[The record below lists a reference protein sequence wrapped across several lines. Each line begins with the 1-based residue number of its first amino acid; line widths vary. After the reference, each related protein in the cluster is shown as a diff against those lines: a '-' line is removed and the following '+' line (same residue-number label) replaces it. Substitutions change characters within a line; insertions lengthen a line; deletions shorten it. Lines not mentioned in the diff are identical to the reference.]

1 MYIIFFTLLLYM
13 ESIHKLFK
21 AVDVI
26 MNEKEPEPELLE
38 EMEDIPKP
46 KKRRKKKFNQIFD
59 VKKK

>member
-1 MYIIFFTLLLYM
+1 M

-21 AVDVI
+21 AVEVI